1 MILRVEQMSGGYTRE
16 PVLEDISF
24 ALRTGEVLG
33 IIGPNGSGKSTLL
46 RIISRVLMPRE
57 GRVLLEEA
65 DIARIPLRDFCRRVA
80 FVSPDMTTYFP
91 FTVWDIVLMGR
102 IPHLKK
108 LQQETKKDRLIVEES
123 LRETDTYQI
132 KDKRID
138 HISAGE
144 RQRVLIA
151 KALCQEPR
159 LLLLDE
165 PTSHLDIGYQIQI
178 LTLLKELNVQKN
190 LSIAMVIHDLN
201 LASEYCHKL
210 LLLSEGRVYQQG
222 TPQEVLTYQNIEAVY
237 KTIVLVHNNPV
248 SKKPYVM
255 VMAKEHV
262 SKMTSADGGFDCD
275 ARRRVP

>member
-16 PVLEDISF
+16 PVLEDVSF
-24 ALRTGEVLG
+24 SLRTGEVLG

-46 RIISRVLMPRE
+46 RIVSRVLMPQK
-57 GRVLLEEA
+57 GRILFEET
-65 DIARIPLRDFCRRVA
+65 DITRIPLRDFCRRVA

-108 LQQETKKDRLIVEES
+108 MQQETKNDRLIVEES
-123 LRETDTYQI
+123 LRETDTYHI
-132 KDKRID
+132 KDKRVD

-178 LTLLKELNVQKN
+178 LTLLKELNVQKK
-190 LSIAMVIHDLN
+190 LTIAMVIHDLN
-201 LASEYCHKL
+201 LASEYCHEL
-210 LLLSEGRVYQQG
+210 LLLSGGRVYQQG

-237 KTIVLVHNNPV
+237 KTIVLVHNNPI

-255 VMAKEHV
+255 VVTKGRSSNTIPVNSGTDRESRGTAV
-262 SKMTSADGGFDCD
+262 
-275 ARRRVP
+275 